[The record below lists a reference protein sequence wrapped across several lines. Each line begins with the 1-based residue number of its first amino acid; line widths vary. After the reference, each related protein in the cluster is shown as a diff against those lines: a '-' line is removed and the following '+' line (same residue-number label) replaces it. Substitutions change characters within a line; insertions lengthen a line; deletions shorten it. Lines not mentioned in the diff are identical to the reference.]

1 MAKYILKRVLIAL
14 IVLFGIT
21 VIDFAI
27 MSLIG
32 NPIEMMSG
40 GPKVSDAMLARRA
53 QSMGL
58 DQPVIVQY
66 FNWLGAVLHGDFG
79 YSYTD
84 YLPVSGKIAS
94 HLGPT
99 LILTVSALIVSLII
113 AISGGIYS
121 ATHTHKTS
129 DYVVVTLSFLGQS
142 IPGFFLALVLIY
154 IFSVKLG
161 WLPSNGIRQL
171 GTEGTAVDI
180 RYLIMPCITLAVSMA
195 GRNIRYIR
203 SAMLEILNKDYLRT
217 AEARG
222 IGQRRVIWKHAFK
235 NALIP
240 ILTVIGME
248 IPGLFGGSIIIE
260 QVFSWPGLGL
270 LTMNAVLTRDYPV
283 IMAVCL
289 LSAVVVL
296 AANLVTDV
304 LYAVVDPTVRL
315 GGKGAV

>member
-14 IVLFGIT
+14 VVLFGIT
-21 VIDFAI
+21 VIDFFI

-40 GPKVSDAMLARRA
+40 GPKVNNAMLARRA
-53 QSMGL
+53 EAMGL

-66 FNWLGAVLHGDFG
+66 WNWLKAILQGDFG
-79 YSYTD
+79 YSYSD
-84 YLPVSGKIAS
+84 YRPVGDQILS

-99 LILTVSALIVSLII
+99 LILTCSALVLSLVI
-113 AISGGIYS
+113 AIAGGIYS
-121 ATHTHKTS
+121 ATHSHKKS
-129 DYVVVTLSFLGQS
+129 DYVIVTLSFLGQS
-142 IPGFFLALVLIY
+142 VPSFFLALVLIY

-161 WLPSNGIRQL
+161 WLPSSGMREL
-171 GTEGTAVDI
+171 GTAGTGVDF
-180 RYLIMPCITLAVSMA
+180 RHLILPCVTLAVSMA

-222 IGQRRVIWKHAFK
+222 IGRRRVIWKHAFR

-240 ILTVIGME
+240 ILTVISME

-296 AANLVTDV
+296 VANLVTDI

-315 GGKGAV
+315 S

>member
-1 MAKYILKRVLIAL
+1 MAKYIIRRVLIAL

-21 VIDFAI
+21 VIDFLI
-27 MSLIG
+27 MSLLG
-32 NPIEMMSG
+32 NPIEILSG

-53 QSMGL
+53 ESMGL

-66 FNWLGAVLHGDFG
+66 LNWLKAVMHGDFG

-84 YLPVSGKIAS
+84 YQPVSNQIVS

-99 LILTVSALIVSLII
+99 LILTVSALVLSLII
-113 AISGGIYS
+113 AVAGGIYS
-121 ATHTHKTS
+121 AVHVHSKG
-129 DYVVVTLSFLGQS
+129 DYAIVTLSFIGQS
-142 IPGFFLALVLIY
+142 VPGFFLALLLIY
-154 IFSVKLG
+154 IFAVRLG
-161 WLPSNGIRQL
+161 WVPASGMREL
-171 GTEGTAVDI
+171 GTDTEGVSVAH
-180 RYLIMPCITLAVSMA
+180 LILPCVTLAVSMA

-203 SAMLEILNKDYLRT
+203 SAMLEILNRDYLRA

-222 IGQRRVIWKHAFK
+222 IGKKRVIWKHALR

-240 ILTVIGME
+240 ILTVTGME
-248 IPGLFGGSIIIE
+248 IPGLFGGSVIIE
-260 QVFSWPGLGL
+260 QVFSWPGIGL
-270 LTMNAVLTRDYPV
+270 LTVNAVLTRDYPV

-296 AANLVTDV
+296 VANLLLDI

-315 GGKGAV
+315 T

>member
-1 MAKYILKRVLIAL
+1 MTKYIAKRILIAL
-14 IVLFGIT
+14 IVLLGIT

-27 MSLIG
+27 MTLIG
-32 NPIEMMSG
+32 NPIEIMSG
-40 GPKVSDAMLARRA
+40 GPKVSEEMLARRSA
-53 QSMGL
+53 ALGL
-58 DQPVIVQY
+58 DQPVFVQY
-66 FNWLGAVLHGDFG
+66 FHWLGAILHGDFG
-79 YSYTD
+79 YSYKT
-84 YLPVSGKIAS
+84 YQPVADQILS

-99 LILTVSALIVSLII
+99 LILTGSALVLSLVISI
-113 AISGGIYS
+113 AGGIYS
-121 ATHTHKTS
+121 AVHQHKGR
-129 DYVVVTLSFLGQS
+129 DYVIVTLSFLGQS
-142 IPGFFLALVLIY
+142 IPSFFLALLAIF

-161 WLPSNGIRQL
+161 WLPSNGMRTL
-171 GTEGTAVDI
+171 GTEGSGVELK
-180 RYLIMPCITLAVSMA
+180 YLILPCVVLAVSMA

-217 AEARG
+217 AKGKG
-222 IGQRRVIWKHAFK
+222 IGHSAVIRKHALR

-240 ILTVIGME
+240 IITVIGME

-270 LTMNAVLTRDYPV
+270 MTMNAVLARDYPV

-296 AANLVTDV
+296 AANLVTDI

-315 GGKGAV
+315 G

>member
-1 MAKYILKRVLIAL
+1 MAKYIIRRVLIAL

-21 VIDFAI
+21 VIDFLI
-27 MSLIG
+27 MSLLG
-32 NPIEMMSG
+32 NPIEILSG

-53 QSMGL
+53 ESMGL

-66 FNWLGAVLHGDFG
+66 LNWLKAVMHGDFG

-84 YLPVSGKIAS
+84 YQPVSNQIVS

-99 LILTVSALIVSLII
+99 LILTVSALVLSLII
-113 AISGGIYS
+113 AVAGGIYS
-121 ATHTHKTS
+121 AVHVHSKG
-129 DYVVVTLSFLGQS
+129 DYVIVTLSFIGQS
-142 IPGFFLALVLIY
+142 VPGFFLALLLIY
-154 IFSVKLG
+154 IFAVRLG
-161 WLPSNGIRQL
+161 WVPASGMREL
-171 GTEGTAVDI
+171 GTDTEGVSVAH
-180 RYLIMPCITLAVSMA
+180 LILPCVTLAVSMA

-203 SAMLEILNKDYLRT
+203 SAMLEILNRDYLRA

-222 IGQRRVIWKHAFK
+222 IGKRRVIWKHALR

-240 ILTVIGME
+240 ILTVTGME
-248 IPGLFGGSIIIE
+248 IPGLFGGSVIIE
-260 QVFSWPGLGL
+260 QVFSWPGIGL
-270 LTMNAVLTRDYPV
+270 LTVNAVLTRDYPV

-296 AANLVTDV
+296 VANLLLDI

-315 GGKGAV
+315 T